1 MMKRFCM
8 LTGIVL
14 ACSTVATA
22 QDDKKTDGL
31 FRQLDKNSDGKLVAD
46 EIPEKQ
52 TRFFE
57 RLVRLGDADK
67 NGELSQAEFNKATS
81 ETADAPPLNPNGNG
95 PGRRPGVSAP
105 RQFDATEFFKRLDKN
120 SDGKLAKSELPDQFA
135 QRLAPA
141 FEKLGK
147 DEITLEE
154 FQQLRQQYEGN
165 GSRQQG
171 SRTGQ
176 MGNPAAMF
184 KQLDTNGDGKLT
196 AQEAPEQRRRMVA
209 AILERSG
216 KDRNGSLTQEEFEKA
231 VEQFTRQQNGR
242 PAGSDRPASDGNAKR
257 SDSDRPKQ
265 TGDAM
270 RRPGQSDRP
279 SNSGPAFLRI
289 LDVNKDGRLSRDEL
303 SKAVTLIDR
312 LDQNRDGSLDGRELF
327 GPPPGNGQSST
338 DRPRQNSDM
347 KTSDRPRRPQSEDAG
362 KDKPREQ
369 TRSNS
374 DRPERERRPT
384 NVKLEETFG
393 RMDRDK
399 DGAISKEEAPDRLKQ
414 NFDRVDANKDG
425 KVTLE
430 ELRTIFERSQKP

>member
-14 ACSTVATA
+14 AFSTAAMA

-31 FRQLDKNSDGKLVAD
+31 FKQLDKNSDGKLVAD
-46 EIPEKQ
+46 EIPENQ
-52 TRFFE
+52 SRFFE
-57 RLVRLGDADK
+57 RLVRIGDADK
-67 NGELSQAEFNKATS
+67 NGELTQAEFSKATS
-81 ETADAPPLNPNGNG
+81 ETADAPPRNPNGNG
-95 PGRRPGVSAP
+95 PGRRPGASAP

-120 SDGKLAKSELPDQFA
+120 GDGKVAKNELPDQFA

-154 FQQLRQQYEGN
+154 FQKLRQQYDGN
-165 GSRQQG
+165 GSRMQG
-171 SRTGQ
+171 GRPGQ
-176 MGNPAAMF
+176 MGIPAAMF

-196 AQEAPEQRRRMVA
+196 AQEVPEQRRRMVA

-216 KDRNGSLTQEEFEKA
+216 KGKDGSLTQEEFQKA
-231 VEQFTRQQNGR
+231 VEQFSRQQNGR
-242 PAGSDRPASDGNAKR
+242 SAGSDRPASDGNAKR

-265 TGDAM
+265 SGDAM

-279 SNSGPAFLRI
+279 SNGGPAFLRI

-303 SKAVTLIDR
+303 AKAVTLIDR
-312 LDQNRDGSLDGRELF
+312 LDQNRDGALDARELF
-327 GPPPGNGQSST
+327 GPPPGSGQGST
-338 DRPRQNSDM
+338 DRPRQNSDT
-347 KTSDRPRRPQSEDAG
+347 KTSDRPRRPESDDSKKEKSRQKQSS
-362 KDKPREQ
+362 
-369 TRSNS
+369 TS
-374 DRPERERRPT
+374 DQPNRERRAS
-384 NVKLEETFG
+384 NVSLEQNFG
-393 RMDRDK
+393 RMDQNK